1 MLWDK
6 KRFKLLT
13 HFSPSLEN
21 FIMAKVVFLNHNSRL
36 ITEIMSDIMLQR
48 IVKMSG
54 LSES

>member
-36 ITEIMSDIMLQR
+36 ITEIMSDIMSKDLFTYFQ
-48 IVKMSG
+48 SYH
-54 LSES
+54 